1 MVGEGDVGAA
11 GVLTREAPFSLAVA
25 NQKHFTW
32 GLLAVLHCGYLF
44 ERYYLSDTVWEIVE
58 MGVQALPLVI

>member
-1 MVGEGDVGAA
+1 MVGEGDIGAA

-32 GLLAVLHCGYLF
+32 GLLAVLHCGYF
-44 ERYYLSDTVWEIVE
+44 F
-58 MGVQALPLVI
+58 GN